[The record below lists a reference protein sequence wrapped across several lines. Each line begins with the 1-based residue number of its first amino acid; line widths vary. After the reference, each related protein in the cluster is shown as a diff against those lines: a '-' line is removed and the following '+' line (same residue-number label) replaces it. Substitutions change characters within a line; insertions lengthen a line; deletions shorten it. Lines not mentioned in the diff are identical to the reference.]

1 MYQLAKNFV
10 TIIVILVF
18 IVLFAQI
25 PLFAQGEDYTVFEET
40 KKVLNSA
47 KEAQADI
54 LAPSNYGE
62 AMRYYREALEKKQRD
77 ASDAEIQKT
86 LKASLAY
93 LKLALEAIKL
103 AEVTFNTVIKSRAD
117 ALSSDAPDFAK
128 LTWEKAEKKFEEAA
142 RDLEGGDVNKA
153 KKKGSEANGLY
164 RQAELE
170 AIKANY
176 LSETWELIEQA
187 KKLNVKKY
195 APITLDKAT
204 KLVSQAENELN
215 NNRYD
220 TDVARGLA
228 QQAKYEA
235 KHAIYLSE
243 AIKNLEKNKLTMEE
257 ILLAGEEPLARLA
270 VTIDIPAEFDNGTD
284 LPTAIMIDYVKSMQ
298 DSVDGLNSRVEAQ
311 YTQITE
317 MRKILSEL
325 GEEHSE
331 YKKKLAQAEKVR
343 AQFTSVE
350 EMFTRNEA
358 QVFRQGD
365 EALIRLV
372 GLQFNSGQ
380 SIILPDYYSLLTKVQ
395 KAINTFPGCDV
406 IIEGHTDSYGGDE
419 LNRQLSENRAAAVK
433 QYLLAN
439 MSLEPHRITAVG
451 FGENKPIAS
460 NQNAEG
466 RAKNRRIDILIKPQL
481 ALLN

>member
-1 MYQLAKNFV
+1 MYPLDKESFI
-10 TIIVILVF
+10 TIIILVC
-18 IVLFAQI
+18 IVLFLRI
-25 PLFAQGEDYTVFEET
+25 SLLAQGDDYIIFEET
-40 KKVLNSA
+40 KKVFNSA

-54 LAPSNYGE
+54 LAPNNYSE
-62 AMRYYREALEKKQRD
+62 ALRYYREALEKKQRNV
-77 ASDAEIQKT
+77 SDPEIQKT

-93 LKLALEAIKL
+93 LKIALEATKL
-103 AEVTFNTVIKSRAD
+103 AEVSFNSVIKSRAD
-117 ALSSDAPDFAK
+117 ALSSDAPDFAEV
-128 LTWEKAEKKFEEAA
+128 TWEKAEKKFEEAA
-142 RDLEGGDVNKA
+142 RDLEGGDVNKG
-153 KKKGSEANGLY
+153 KKKGAEANGLY

-176 LSETWELIEQA
+176 LSETWELIDQA

-195 APITLDKAT
+195 APITLNRAT
-204 KLVSQAENELN
+204 ELVSQAENELN

-243 AIKNLEKNKLTMEE
+243 AIKSLEKNKLTKEE
-257 ILLAGEEPLARLA
+257 ILLAGEEPLTRLA
-270 VTIDIPAEFDNGTD
+270 VTMDIPAEFDNGAD
-284 LPTAIMIDYVKSMQ
+284 LPTAMMIDYIKSMQ
-298 DSVDGLNSRVEAQ
+298 DSMARLDSRVEAQ
-311 YTQITE
+311 YTEIAET
-317 MRKILSEL
+317 RKILSEL

-331 YKKKLAQAEKVR
+331 YKKKLAHTEKVR
-343 AQFTSVE
+343 SQFTSVE
-350 EMFTRNEA
+350 EMFTRDEA

-380 SIILPDYYSLLTKVQ
+380 SIILPEYYSLLTKVQ
-395 KAINTFPGCDV
+395 RAINTFPGCDV
-406 IIEGHTDSYGGDE
+406 IIEGHTDSYGGNE

-439 MSLEPHRITAVG
+439 MNLEPYRITAVG

-460 NQNAEG
+460 NQTAEG
-466 RAKNRRIDILIKPQL
+466 RAKNRRIDVLIKPQL
-481 ALLN
+481 ADLN